1 MSFGIFTILKEDET
15 LTNLAYAMGGLGGGG
30 GTGGA
35 GDLSFIVMMAVLFAI
50 FYFLLIRPQ
59 QKKQKEVKQ
68 MLANLTHGD
77 LVLTTGG
84 IQGKIAAITD
94 TVVTLEIAEKVK
106 VKVGREFIAGVLQK
120 AGKE

>member
-1 MSFGIFTILKEDET
+1 
-15 LTNLAYAMGGLGGGG
+15 MGGMGGGG
-30 GTGGA
+30 GAGG

-68 MLANLTHGD
+68 MLANLGHGD

-84 IQGKIAAITD
+84 IQGKITAITD
-94 TVVTLEIAEKVK
+94 TAITLEIADKVK
-106 VKVGREFIAGVLQK
+106 VKVSREFIAGVLQK
-120 AGKE
+120 AV